1 MINLDSDKLTTVVQT
16 ALARSTDSLRW
27 YNAILRAAE
36 ELESN
41 PYIVYQGGS
50 TLILSPSG
58 EIYTANGTCGCK
70 AYANSR
76 PCWHRAANRLLARY
90 FES

>member
-1 MINLDSDKLTTVVQT
+1 MLLNEDKLDAVVET
-16 ALARSTDSLRW
+16 ALVKASGSRAWTK
-27 YNAILRAAE
+27 AILRATE
-36 ELESN
+36 ELQAN
-41 PYIVYQGGS
+41 PYISFKDGS

-70 AYANSR
+70 AFANSR

-90 FES
+90 YQS